1 MVAMVHSAF
10 LNGQKGVANPISW
23 KSGKLGRVA
32 KSSLS
37 AEIQALGDGEQEL
50 MYIRAEWAELT
61 GYELNLRQ
69 PELATSKIPGAVI
82 IDAKSVYDAFYKGEG
97 ASSAF
102 SMKEK
107 YAALDLMAITEN
119 LRKQNTPLL
128 WVASDAQLAD
138 GLTKAA
144 AAEALLH
151 FLQRGQLWVVKYDP
165 EFIAAKRKKAKGL
178 SEKILDDFAEPPS
191 DLTWQQLI
199 QRHDSTNYSEN
210 LWGMSV
216 FMVQPFEHFTSVGRT
231 CHSCI
236 FDVPFSSQ
244 KGPLQPL

>member
-1 MVAMVHSAF
+1 
-10 LNGQKGVANPISW
+10 
-23 KSGKLGRVA
+23 
-32 KSSLS
+32 
-37 AEIQALGDGEQEL
+37 

-144 AAEALLH
+144 AAEILLH

-178 SEKILDDFAEPPS
+178 QSTKVEVDLDMPAE
-191 DLTWQQLI
+191 DLTWQQFMSR
-199 QRHDSTNYSEN
+199 QRFTHSSEES
-210 LWGMSV
+210 WGMSV
-216 FMVQPFEHFTSVGRT
+216 FQVQPFDVFTCTGESCHFRLHDGSNHR
-231 CHSCI
+231 
-236 FDVPFSSQ
+236 DPFGQ
-244 KGPLQPL
+244 YLTNVR